1 MKELPKLFVE
11 MKLEVRSHLKLK
23 IYWEYRNLQSDQFG
37 KKNLNMVELNKAKRS
52 GRPSEIS
59 QRDQNWLVRQTKK
72 MNRGR
77 VLSDITNKFN
87 RSRDENGHIHPRKV
101 QNTKIFTWTRRKA
114 TSSEKKMLS
123 QQINR
128 KNMFR
133 GVLREE
139 KSLLICNGTHLSFPM
154 KVR

>member
-1 MKELPKLFVE
+1 M
-11 MKLEVRSHLKLK
+11 
-23 IYWEYRNLQSDQFG
+23 
-37 KKNLNMVELNKAKRS
+37 
-52 GRPSEIS
+52 
-59 QRDQNWLVRQTKK
+59 
-72 MNRGR
+72 
-77 VLSDITNKFN
+77 LSDITNKFN

-101 QNTKIFTWTRRKA
+101 QNTKISTWTRRKA

-123 QQINR
+123 QHINR

-139 KSLLICNGTHLSFPM
+139 KSLLIVNGTHLSFPM

>member
-1 MKELPKLFVE
+1 
-11 MKLEVRSHLKLK
+11 
-23 IYWEYRNLQSDQFG
+23 
-37 KKNLNMVELNKAKRS
+37 MVELNKAKRS

-139 KSLLICNGTHLSFPM
+139 KSLLIVNGTHLSFPM
-154 KVR
+154 KVKIVLGENYRVYVWRT

>member
-1 MKELPKLFVE
+1 
-11 MKLEVRSHLKLK
+11 
-23 IYWEYRNLQSDQFG
+23 
-37 KKNLNMVELNKAKRS
+37 MVELNKAKRS

-77 VLSDITNKFN
+77 VLSDITNN
-87 RSRDENGHIHPRKV
+87 RSRDENDHIHPRKV

-133 GVLREE
+133 RVLREE
-139 KSLLICNGTHLSFPM
+139 KSL
-154 KVR
+154 